1 MRSSGGRPDR
11 PAPLFR
17 EFVGAALDRAAGR
30 NPQLPSMD
38 DDLTTA
44 ES

>member
-1 MRSSGGRPDR
+1 MA
-11 PAPLFR
+11 APLFR
-17 EFVGAALDRAAGR
+17 EFVVLRSTGRRGAI
-30 NPQLPSMD
+30 PMPSMN